1 MSISPSSENRMFGYV
16 GGAASTW
23 SENTNLLKAT
33 ASGLVVKSGTQD
45 VNSLYRAT
53 GRSEDSIK
61 RNTMRPFCKRFRV
74 VVIYVNCIDNV

>member
-1 MSISPSSENRMFGYV
+1 
-16 GGAASTW
+16 
-23 SENTNLLKAT
+23 LKAT